1 MKKPELIA
9 SLRRDLQA
17 LAAQR
22 RAIHLDP
29 AARAAREALR
39 RFQSER
45 MAATHADLL
54 ADPRSAAAARFFLDD
69 LYGAQDVIQ
78 RDADIERVLPTM
90 ERLLPLPALAAIAE
104 AIELDALSDA
114 LDAAL
119 AAHLGAEFD
128 AAAYAAAYRAEPRA
142 ARERQLQHVD
152 SVGAALCALVRVPL
166 LGGTL
171 SMMRAPARLAGLGEL
186 QSFLERGFAAFKAMP
201 RPREFVATVVERER
215 QLMERLY
222 AGGGVS

>member
-1 MKKPELIA
+1 MKKQELVA
-9 SLRRDLQA
+9 ALRRDLQT

-22 RAIHLDP
+22 RAAHLDP
-29 AARAAREALR
+29 AARAARDALR

-45 MAATHADLL
+45 MVPTHADLL
-54 ADPRSAAAARFFLDD
+54 AAPQSAAAARFFLDD
-69 LYGAQDVIQ
+69 LYGSKDVIQ

-90 ERLLPLPALAAIAE
+90 ERLLPLPALATIAE

-119 AAHLGAEFD
+119 AARLGPDFD
-128 AAAYAAAYRAEPRA
+128 AAAYADAYRAEPRA
-142 ARERQLQHVD
+142 ARERQLRHVE
-152 SVGAALCALVRVPL
+152 SVGNALCALVRVPL

-171 SMMRAPARLAGLGEL
+171 SMMRGPAKLAGLGEL

-201 RPREFVATVVERER
+201 RPRDFVATVVERER
-215 QLMERLY
+215 QLMQRLY
-222 AGGGVS
+222 DGDGTP